1 MKACLSQGADGKS
14 VGILN
19 HLEVDMSSNELRFTR
34 THCWV
39 REEGGEVVVGITDY
53 AQEQMSELTFVELPE
68 VGEHMEAEE
77 EIAVV
82 ESVKAANDVYA
93 PVAGTVTAVNEA
105 LVEQPELVN
114 HDPFGKGWLFKLKPD
129 HKADLEDLLDAD
141 AYETELPEEE
151 E

>member
-1 MKACLSQGADGKS
+1 
-14 VGILN
+14 
-19 HLEVDMSSNELRFTR
+19 MSSNELRFTR

-39 REEGGEVVVGITDY
+39 RDEGSGVVVGITDY

-68 VGEHMEAEE
+68 VGGHVEADE

-82 ESVKAANDVYA
+82 ESVKAANDIYA
-93 PVAGTVTAVNEA
+93 PLTGTITEVNEA

-114 HDPFGKGWLFKLKPD
+114 HDPFGKGWIFKMKPD
-129 HKADLEDLLDAD
+129 HRADLNDLMDTD
-141 AYETELPEEE
+141 GYEAQLPEEE